1 MGSSYITMRAH
12 RPMLCL
18 AGAAMLLGSV
28 FFFQIS
34 YTLLIEYM
42 ATVSSYKDD
51 VQDSKLVFRI
61 AVSSL
66 GIVFGVWAIVIGLI
80 PDRARSDN

>member
-1 MGSSYITMRAH
+1 
-12 RPMLCL
+12 
-18 AGAAMLLGSV
+18 MLLLV
-28 FFFQIS
+28 
-34 YTLLIEYM
+34 
-42 ATVSSYKDD
+42 KDD

-80 PDRARSDN
+80 PDRTRSDN

>member
-1 MGSSYITMRAH
+1 MGSSCVAMRVH

-18 AGAAMLLGSV
+18 AGSAMLLGSV

-34 YTLLIEYM
+34 YALLMEYM
-42 ATVSSYKDD
+42 ATVSSYRDD

-80 PDRARSDN
+80 PDSARKEN

>member
-1 MGSSYITMRAH
+1 MGSSCVSMRVH

-34 YTLLIEYM
+34 YTLLMEYM
-42 ATVSSYKDD
+42 ATDSSYKDD

-66 GIVFGVWAIVIGLI
+66 GIVFGVWAIVIRLI
-80 PDRARSDN
+80 PDSARKEN

>member
-1 MGSSYITMRAH
+1 M
-12 RPMLCL
+12 
-18 AGAAMLLGSV
+18 
-28 FFFQIS
+28 
-34 YTLLIEYM
+34 EYM
-42 ATVSSYKDD
+42 ATVSSYRDD

-80 PDRARSDN
+80 PDSARKEN